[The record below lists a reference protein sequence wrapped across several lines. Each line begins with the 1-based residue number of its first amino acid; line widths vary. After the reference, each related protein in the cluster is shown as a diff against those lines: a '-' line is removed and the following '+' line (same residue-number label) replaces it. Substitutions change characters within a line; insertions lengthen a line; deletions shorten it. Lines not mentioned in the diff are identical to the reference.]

1 MGLIKPVSCNKE
13 QVLNWLDLHRP
24 HNLINTHR
32 HGTDHDHSHSA
43 HHRRG
48 RSEGHHRDS
57 NSRPS
62 AHEADDL
69 PSELPRHSIIEI
81 NVLVRARVGVEYK
94 CIQFCNWN

>member
-32 HGTDHDHSHSA
+32 HGTDHDHSHSV

-48 RSEGHHRDS
+48 QRATIETRT
-57 NSRPS
+57 R
-62 AHEADDL
+62 DL
-69 PSELPRHSIIEI
+69 PLTK
-81 NVLVRARVGVEYK
+81 RAICQVSFHG
-94 CIQFCNWN
+94 IL